1 MLTNDAVPILRKKA
15 PSILPFSF
23 FNTSSQMTILIY
35 STYRF
40 LLQPPQFP
48 PTLRGVNQSDMFF
61 FKMQNLH

>member
-1 MLTNDAVPILRKKA
+1 
-15 PSILPFSF
+15 
-23 FNTSSQMTILIY
+23 MTILIY